1 MHREQGFHLINGSES
16 VQHSAE
22 AGSTEVVQK
31 QRERRWLRFSGPGNS
46 SLSSAV
52 NGA

>member
-1 MHREQGFHLINGSES
+1 MTLKAFAVQS
-16 VQHSAE
+16 VE
-22 AGSTEVVQK
+22 AGSADVVQK
-31 QRERRWLRFSGPGNS
+31 RRERRWMCFPKPGNS